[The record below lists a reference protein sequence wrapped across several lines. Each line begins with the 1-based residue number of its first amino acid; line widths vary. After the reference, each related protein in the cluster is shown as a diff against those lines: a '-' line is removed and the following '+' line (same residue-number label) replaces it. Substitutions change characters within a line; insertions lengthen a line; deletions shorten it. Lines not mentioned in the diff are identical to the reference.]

1 MIGKKFTN
9 LADGSVVEIKDMF
22 EDIIILDNNSKIK
35 TGRIFDKRYY
45 EEYIDPSTFFQNQSL
60 LNSFAQK
67 IKQIPDEVINNI
79 GYNEKEVVNESISS
93 QRNAFDP
100 FFSEFAVIPSD
111 PELERLELMR
121 KYNIQEN
128 KMDVHTQAQ
137 MQIEKFQSI
146 LNQNEQDSNEEV
158 IRIEVNEE
166 ELISTQ
172 EINTIQKSETKVK
185 EIDPIITMFKN
196 VKRNR
201 DFNISIQIENKIP
214 RLDFIEM
221 MEDSYNTSIIEFL
234 SEEFTELLLKD
245 IDSIKARFVTEI
257 KNLVYNKEKN
267 TEEVL
272 SEIKKTEPTIRPK
285 AKTTRTKKMN

>member
-1 MIGKKFTN
+1 MKIALYARQLSENNHGVAIQLIGEILNRGAMPIIYQPLFNQLKSALKN
-9 LADGSVVEIKDMF
+9 LDHFELYNSGSEIRGKVDFLFSIGGDGT
-22 EDIIILDNNSKIK
+22 ILD
-35 TGRIFDKRYY
+35 T
-45 EEYIDPSTFFQNQSL
+45 L
-60 LNSFAQK
+60 
-67 IKQIPDEVINNI
+67 
-79 GYNEKEVVNESISS
+79 
-93 QRNAFDP
+93 
-100 FFSEFAVIPSD
+100 
-111 PELERLELMR
+111 
-121 KYNIQEN
+121 
-128 KMDVHTQAQ
+128 TQV
-137 MQIEKFQSI
+137 
-146 LNQNEQDSNEEV
+146 QDSGIPVLGINV
-158 IRIEVNEE
+158 GR
-166 ELISTQ
+166 LGFLSSISTQ

-285 AKTTRTKKMN
+285 AKTTRTKKNELKND